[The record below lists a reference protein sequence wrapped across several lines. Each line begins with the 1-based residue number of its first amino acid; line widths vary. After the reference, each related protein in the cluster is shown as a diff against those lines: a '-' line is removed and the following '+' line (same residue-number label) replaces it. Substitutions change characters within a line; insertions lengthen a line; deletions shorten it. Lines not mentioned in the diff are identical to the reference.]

1 MKVQGLTEDQ
11 MARMAPSIFAET
23 PSHDVSNRYQF
34 IPTINVVRNLQH
46 EGWFPTKVQECR
58 VRSDE
63 NRGFQKHLIRF
74 SRKEMILNGE
84 RIELVLVNSHNRT
97 AAYQLMVGVY
107 RLICSN
113 GLIVGDTFNKV
124 SVKHINFDPNEI
136 IEASFQIAENASQI
150 SDSLNEM
157 KAIDLTQP
165 ERKIYAESAALVLYD
180 DLKDCPFDSD
190 KLLRPKRYQDHNRND
205 LWHTFNI
212 VQENIM
218 KGKIRGQKQNEN
230 GQLKKTSTRKITSI
244 DRNIKINKALWNL
257 TEKMKKLKSN

>member
-1 MKVQGLTEDQ
+1 MKVQGLTENQ
-11 MARMAPSIFAET
+11 MARIAPSIFASNPIEG
-23 PSHDVSNRYQF
+23 VSDRYQF
-34 IPTINVVRNLQH
+34 IPTISVVRNLQR

-74 SRKEMILNGE
+74 SREEMILNGE
-84 RIELVLVNSHNRT
+84 RIELVLVNSHNRS

-113 GLIVGDTFNKV
+113 GMIVGDTFNKV
-124 SVKHINFDPNEI
+124 SVKHINFNPAEI
-136 IEASFQIAENASQI
+136 VEASFQIAENASQI

-157 KAIDLTQP
+157 KAIGLTQP

-180 DLKDCPFDSD
+180 DIEDCPFEPG
-190 KLLRPKRYQDHNRND
+190 KLLKPKRYQDHNLND

-218 KGKIRGQKQNEN
+218 KGKIRGHKQDKK
-230 GQLKKTSTRKITSI
+230 GHLKRTSTRKITSI
-244 DRNIKINKALWNL
+244 DKDIKVNKALWNL
-257 TEKMKKLKSN
+257 TEKMKELKSN